1 MKVEIEIWNGGGWN
15 NYEAL
20 RTLKTLPVG
29 TRGLLTANGISRL
42 EISPRDSERP
52 CGIAA
57 RYFDADGELVFTQGF
72 DQNDSAKWIRER
84 VVALLEEGIQNRIFA
99 KAKKLAR
106 EAAIQRITAWR
117 TPSKSDIAAS
127 RRQFVPGTHG
137 EKTFNVKS
145 GDKLRAKIGQWREQ
159 TGKFSRKECWNF
171 TYKILAG
178 EMTFAAVREQF
189 FGK

>member
-1 MKVEIEIWNGGGWN
+1 MKIEIEIWNGGGWN

-52 CGIAA
+52 YGIAA
-57 RYFDADGELVFTQGF
+57 RYFDAEGELVFTQGF

-84 VVALLEEGIQNRIFA
+84 VVALLEEGIQNRINA

-117 TPSKSDIAAS
+117 RNFDAVVKTKDAS
-127 RRQFVPGTHG
+127 GP
-137 EKTFNVKS
+137 
-145 GDKLRAKIGQWREQ
+145 LRAKIGQWREQ

-171 TYKILAG
+171 THKILAG
-178 EMTFAAVREQF
+178 EITFAAVREQF